1 MMLSKIR
8 RDQVKNLAFVASTR
22 LDCSKKQMGVDVNND
37 FGLFSI
43 GVKRFGVITSRLGVI
58 SVSDEPA
65 YHRTF
70 RAWIED
76 WERPL
81 LVRNDSVAEAKLLA
95 KYKGLRFFLPD
106 DEVIYT
112 IFESNLEFQ
121 KGSKKKKIPKGWNVF
136 GVPPNSDNG
145 DDDEPFMI
153 DDLLCQLIA
162 DTEQEKGVEVI
173 KNDKMPA
180 NENVTDEGVC

>member
-1 MMLSKIR
+1 MMTSSEFIHPDIDLPFLKQIMHTIIR
-8 RDQVKNLAFVASTR
+8 FN
-22 LDCSKKQMGVDVNND
+22 KKLET
-37 FGLFSI
+37 FGWDIQDLQ
-43 GVKRFGVITSRLGVI
+43 K
-58 SVSDEPA
+58 PA

-81 LVRNDSVAEAKLLA
+81 LVTNDSVAEAKLLA

-106 DEVIYT
+106 DEVVYT

-121 KGSKKKKIPKGWNVF
+121 KGSKRKKISKGWNVF
-136 GVPPNSDNG
+136 GVPPDSDNG
-145 DDDEPFMI
+145 DDDKPFMI

-173 KNDKMPA
+173 KYDKMPA
-180 NENVTDEGVC
+180 NDDGNDDEDDD

>member
-1 MMLSKIR
+1 MCDHPNVSTSLSF
-8 RDQVKNLAFVASTR
+8 KNICG
-22 LDCSKKQMGVDVNND
+22 LDTTDMGAI
-37 FGLFSI
+37 I
-43 GVKRFGVITSRLGVI
+43 G
-58 SVSDEPA
+58 
-65 YHRTF
+65 TF
-70 RAWIED
+70 WEEFKDLIED
-76 WERPL
+76 WERLL
-81 LVRNDSVAEAKLLA
+81 LVTNDSVAEAKLLA

-121 KGSKKKKIPKGWNVF
+121 KGSKKKKISKGWNVF
-136 GVPPNSDNG
+136 GVPPDSDNG

>member
-1 MMLSKIR
+1 MMTSSEFIHPDIDLPFLKQIMHTI
-8 RDQVKNLAFVASTR
+8 TR
-22 LDCSKKQMGVDVNND
+22 LNKQLES
-37 FGLFSI
+37 FGWDIQDLQ
-43 GVKRFGVITSRLGVI
+43 K
-58 SVSDEPA
+58 PA

-81 LVRNDSVAEAKLLA
+81 LVTNDSVAEAKLLA

-121 KGSKKKKIPKGWNVF
+121 KGSKKKKISKGWNVF

-180 NENVTDEGVC
+180 NEDVTDKGVC